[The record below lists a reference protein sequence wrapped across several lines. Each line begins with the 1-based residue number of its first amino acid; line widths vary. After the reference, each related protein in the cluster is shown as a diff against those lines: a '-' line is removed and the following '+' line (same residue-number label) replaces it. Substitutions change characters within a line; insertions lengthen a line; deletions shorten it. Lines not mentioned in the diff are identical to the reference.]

1 MLSRVAAFGAAFLIG
16 YRTRRSLGAFAW
28 TMIWCLTTLVC
39 KGVRGH
45 EGRGKMRFVAE
56 EQIIALQVEAESL
69 RGACESMSMRLV
81 SMQGKVSRLEQEL
94 RAALTLSER
103 LEAEVAKSRENEGA
117 RVLSE
122 QERFYARL
130 GLTPSVPDA
139 FLPHVRRAVLMT
151 LHPDR
156 HPEHRKA
163 AAQKRFVEA
172 MHVLEKISAE
182 RGLG

>member
-16 YRTRRSLGAFAW
+16 YGTRRSLGALAW
-28 TMIWCLTTLVC
+28 TMLWCLATLAC
-39 KGVRGH
+39 KGLRGH
-45 EGRGKMRFVAE
+45 EGRGRMRFVAE

-81 SMQGKVSRLEQEL
+81 STQEKISHMEQEL
-94 RAALTLSER
+94 RAALARSER
-103 LEAEVAKSRENEGA
+103 LEAEVAMSRKTEGA
-117 RVLSE
+117 RALSE
-122 QERFYARL
+122 QERLYARL
-130 GLTPSVPDA
+130 GLTPSVPEA

-163 AAQKRFVEA
+163 AAQKRFVDA
-172 MHVLEKISAE
+172 MHVLEKIRHE
-182 RGLG
+182 RGLA